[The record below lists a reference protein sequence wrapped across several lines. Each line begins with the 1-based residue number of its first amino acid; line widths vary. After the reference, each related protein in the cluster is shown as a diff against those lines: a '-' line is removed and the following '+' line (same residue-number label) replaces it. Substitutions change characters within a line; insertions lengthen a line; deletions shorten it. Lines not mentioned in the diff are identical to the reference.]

1 MATLITVFGNKT
13 LNSTWQKPR
22 PMFSLPVTVPL
33 EASQYGAEG
42 FEEDRACGDETG

>member
-42 FEEDRACGDETG
+42 FEEDRAYGDETG